1 MNFKFYFKRI
11 IFMTI
16 IIFIGLCT
24 KNICNAATYNISSVN
39 DLNEFASNVN
49 NGKTYEGDEV
59 ILLNDIDFKG
69 NEENEWVPIGIK
81 EETPFKG
88 TFNGSGH
95 VIKNIFISK
104 CIDDVKNYGLFGF
117 NDGQILNLGVDGSI
131 TLTNNT
137 KRIQCNLG
145 GIAGT
150 NYGSIKNC
158 YNSIKL
164 TADDTCKWVTGGIAG
179 WNGDNKFLNKKATIL
194 NCYNNADIYLLGE
207 KFSSCGTIIGEINY
221 DQIELRNCYS
231 IASIH
236 NESNKGHI
244 YNIALKG
251 SENETMYN
259 CYYLETNEY
268 QYPGYSN
275 GINPK
280 SSNYMKTADFVDDL
294 NVNTNAFSM
303 DTKLIN
309 NGYPVL
315 SWQNKEE
322 IIEITGIKIKKSANK
337 LDYKQDESFDTTGM
351 IVVAEYSDGTSREI
365 TNYTI
370 DPKDKLDI
378 NDKNITVSYTE
389 DEKTYTAKQMIT
401 VKLVNTEKETN
412 TLKETNTVV
421 SKNETKIDV
430 LNKDNTVS
438 DKIIPQTGEKI
449 NCLFILMIILIAIII
464 FYKQYKKN
472 KDIK

>member
-1 MNFKFYFKRI
+1 M
-11 IFMTI
+11 
-16 IIFIGLCT
+16 
-24 KNICNAATYNISSVN
+24 
-39 DLNEFASNVN
+39 
-49 NGKTYEGDEV
+49 
-59 ILLNDIDFKG
+59 
-69 NEENEWVPIGIK
+69 
-81 EETPFKG
+81 
-88 TFNGSGH
+88 
-95 VIKNIFISK
+95 
-104 CIDDVKNYGLFGF
+104 
-117 NDGQILNLGVDGSI
+117 
-131 TLTNNT
+131 
-137 KRIQCNLG
+137 
-145 GIAGT
+145 
-150 NYGSIKNC
+150 
-158 YNSIKL
+158 
-164 TADDTCKWVTGGIAG
+164 
-179 WNGDNKFLNKKATIL
+179 NKKATIL

-244 YNIALKG
+244 YNIALRG
-251 SENETMYN
+251 SEDETMYN

-268 QYPGYSN
+268 QYPGYAN